1 MQLQQIQTEDGQ
13 VVEQLVF
20 EQIPITHI
28 ITTDQL
34 QETEHVK
41 VKVKAKEPRQPS
53 IKPPVGKVWR
63 LVIKNIAELFFLN
76 AVRFFVY
83 FFIYS
88 NTSN

>member
-83 FFIYS
+83 IFIYS

>member
-63 LVIKNIAELFFLN
+63 LVIKNIAEW
-76 AVRFFVY
+76 
-83 FFIYS
+83 
-88 NTSN
+88 NTVIWLSEYWYQIKALL